1 MRHKILGTPGD
12 DRLII
17 VRTYPETELENRWF
31 SEYSPVESLY
41 TTWMQQYDGSYRIVA
56 VDQTPAEKKININN
70 VPTVCFG
77 EESQIALFP
86 HVVNVIEELVFYNME
101 QSDDAS
107 GLRLRL
113 AGAAED
119 IIDDILFDRGY
130 TINLE
135 KHLEL
140 GSEEYYIVSS
150 NARLKLFFECN
161 SEEGASVSL
170 QGVTGYI
177 LEKFNGLDRPESNIS
192 TGMKEQIFHLLKLA
206 DADKTEQP

>member
-1 MRHKILGTPGD
+1 MRHKILGNPGD
-12 DRLII
+12 DRLVI
-17 VRTYPETELENRWF
+17 VRTYPETELEKRWF
-31 SEYSPVESLY
+31 SKYSPVESLY
-41 TTWMQQYDGSYRIVA
+41 TTWMQQYDGSYRIIA
-56 VDQTPAEKKININN
+56 VDQTPTEKKIKIDD
-70 VPTVCFG
+70 VPAACFG
-77 EESQIALFP
+77 EESELALFP
-86 HVVNVIEELVFYNME
+86 HVANVIQELVFYNME
-101 QSDDAS
+101 QSDNAS
-107 GLRLRL
+107 GFRLRL

-150 NARLKLFFECN
+150 NVRLKLFFECN

-177 LEKFNGLDRPESNIS
+177 LERFNGLDRPESNIS
-192 TGMKEQIFHLLKLA
+192 TGMKEQIFHLLKL
-206 DADKTEQP
+206 DERDKSVQP

>member
-17 VRTYPETELENRWF
+17 VRTYPETELEKRWF

-41 TTWMQQYDGSYRIVA
+41 TTWYQRYDGSYGIAA
-56 VDQTPAEKKININN
+56 VDQTPAEKKIKIDV
-70 VPTVCFG
+70 VPAICFG
-77 EESQIALFP
+77 DESDRGLYP
-86 HVVNVIEELVFYNME
+86 HVSNVIEELVFYNME

-107 GLRLRL
+107 GFRLRL
-113 AGAAED
+113 ATAAED

-130 TINLE
+130 SINLE
-135 KHLEL
+135 KYLEL

-192 TGMKEQIFHLLKLA
+192 TGMKEQIFHLLKLD

>member
-1 MRHKILGTPGD
+1 MRHKILGNPGD
-12 DRLII
+12 DRLVI
-17 VRTYPETELENRWF
+17 VRTYPETGLEKRWF
-31 SEYSPVESLY
+31 SKYSPVESLY

-56 VDQTPAEKKININN
+56 VDQTPTEKKIKIDD
-70 VPTVCFG
+70 VPAACFG
-77 EESQIALFP
+77 EESELALFP
-86 HVVNVIEELVFYNME
+86 HVANVIQELVFYNME

-107 GLRLRL
+107 GFRLRL
-113 AGAAED
+113 ASAAED

-161 SEEGASVSL
+161 SEEGASVSI

-177 LEKFNGLDRPESNIS
+177 LERFNGLDRPESNIS
-192 TGMKEQIFHLLKLA
+192 TGMKEQIFHLLKL
-206 DADKTEQP
+206 DERDKSVQP

>member
-1 MRHKILGTPGD
+1 MRHKILGNPGD
-12 DRLII
+12 DRLVI
-17 VRTYPETELENRWF
+17 VRTYPETELEKRWF
-31 SEYSPVESLY
+31 SKYSPVESLY
-41 TTWMQQYDGSYRIVA
+41 TTWMQQYDGSYRVVA
-56 VDQTPAEKKININN
+56 VDQTPAEKKIKIDD
-70 VPTVCFG
+70 VPAACFG
-77 EESQIALFP
+77 EESELALFP
-86 HVVNVIEELVFYNME
+86 HVANVIQELVFCNME

-107 GLRLRL
+107 GFRLRL
-113 AGAAED
+113 ASAAED

-150 NARLKLFFECN
+150 NARMKLFFECN

-177 LEKFNGLDRPESNIS
+177 LERFNGLDRPESNIS
-192 TGMKEQIFHLLKLA
+192 TGMKEQISHLLKL
-206 DADKTEQP
+206 DERDKSVQP

>member
-1 MRHKILGTPGD
+1 MRHKILGNPGD
-12 DRLII
+12 DRLVI
-17 VRTYPETELENRWF
+17 VRTYPETELEKRWF
-31 SEYSPVESLY
+31 SKYSPVESLY

-56 VDQTPAEKKININN
+56 VDQTPTEKKIKIDD
-70 VPTVCFG
+70 VPVACFG
-77 EESQIALFP
+77 EESELALFP
-86 HVVNVIEELVFYNME
+86 HVANVIQELVFYNME

-107 GLRLRL
+107 GFRLRL

-177 LEKFNGLDRPESNIS
+177 LERFNGLDRPESNIS
-192 TGMKEQIFHLLKLA
+192 TGMKDQIFHLLKLSEQ
-206 DADKTEQP
+206 DKHEQP